1 MPQNVFFNP
10 LGNKSEQ
17 NLLDDL
23 VHESI
28 GIYGIE
34 NNYIPCTYEGEDQI
48 YGEDSLKKY
57 EDHYPVSMYINNID
71 GFGGEGDLMSKFG
84 VEIRDSMTLSI
95 SRREFDSY
103 ISTDT
108 DLTRPREGD
117 LIHFPLNN
125 KVYKIMFVEH
135 EPVFYQ
141 LGSLYFYEL
150 RVELFEYSNERFD
163 TGIDIVDR
171 LEDNLSLNIFKLD
184 ELLAESGLPLNTE
197 GDVNINNEILRIDGA
212 STFDADDVADSEN
225 DLFETEGDNILDFT
239 DRDPFSEGGSF

>member
-1 MPQNVFFNP
+1 
-10 LGNKSEQ
+10 
-17 NLLDDL
+17 
-23 VHESI
+23 
-28 GIYGIE
+28 
-34 NNYIPCTYEGEDQI
+34 
-48 YGEDSLKKY
+48 
-57 EDHYPVSMYINNID
+57 
-71 GFGGEGDLMSKFG
+71 
-84 VEIRDSMTLSI
+84 
-95 SRREFDSY
+95 
-103 ISTDT
+103 
-108 DLTRPREGD
+108 
-117 LIHFPLNN
+117 
-125 KVYKIMFVEH
+125 MFVEH

-163 TGIDIVDR
+163 TGIDVVDR

>member
-125 KVYKIMFVEH
+125 KVYKVSIN
-135 EPVFYQ
+135 
-141 LGSLYFYEL
+141 
-150 RVELFEYSNERFD
+150 SNFH
-163 TGIDIVDR
+163 
-171 LEDNLSLNIFKLD
+171 FQ
-184 ELLAESGLPLNTE
+184 
-197 GDVNINNEILRIDGA
+197 
-212 STFDADDVADSEN
+212 
-225 DLFETEGDNILDFT
+225 
-239 DRDPFSEGGSF
+239 